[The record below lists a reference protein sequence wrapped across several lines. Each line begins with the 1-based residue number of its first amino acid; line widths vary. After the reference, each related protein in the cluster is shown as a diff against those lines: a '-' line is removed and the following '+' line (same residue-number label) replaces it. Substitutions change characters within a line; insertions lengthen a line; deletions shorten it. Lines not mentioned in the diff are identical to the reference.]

1 MSAERGRELSDEIE
15 RERPRLRNFIRR
27 RIANEADVEDILQ
40 DVFSELVEAYQ
51 MVQPIGQV
59 SAWLYR
65 VARNRI
71 VDRFRKGKTEG
82 LTRSLTP
89 DTDEDDELGLEALL
103 PSAEEGPEAA
113 YLRSV
118 LLEELEAALDEL
130 PAEQRQVFIAHEIDG
145 KSFKQLA
152 AETGLSMNTLLSR
165 KHYAVRHLRESLQS
179 VYDEFNEP

>member
-1 MSAERGRELSDEIE
+1 MSAEQGRELSKEIE

-27 RIANEADVEDILQ
+27 RIANEADAEDILQ
-40 DVFSELVEAYQ
+40 DVFSELVETYQ
-51 MVQPIGQV
+51 VMQPIEQV

-82 LTRSLTP
+82 LNRSLTA
-89 DTDEDDELGLEALL
+89 DSDEDDELNLDELL

-113 YLRSV
+113 YLRSL
-118 LLEELEAALDEL
+118 LLEELETALDEL

-145 KSFKQLA
+145 KSFKELA

-179 VYDEFNEP
+179 IYDEFNE